1 MPYANLDHD
10 APAQPS
16 LHKYSIHLSSFSCTV
31 LHRNAAVLCALYVCV
46 SQCRCVLCM
55 CACHSVAVCFVCLR
69 AQCCCVLCMSACTV
83 LLCDWYVCVSQC
95 RCVLCMSACH
105 SVAVCFVCVRV
116 TVLLC
121 ALYVCVSQCRCVL
134 CMSVCVSQCC
144 CVLCMCACHSV
155 WAGVLLKPCNV
166 YHFTSI
172 TFFLFVVLPHSNF
185 KIRCPL

>member
-69 AQCCCVLCMSACTV
+69 VTVSLCA
-83 LLCDWYVCVSQC
+83 LYVC
-95 RCVLCMSACH
+95 L
-105 SVAVCFVCVRV
+105 RV

-121 ALYVCVSQCRCVL
+121 ALYVCVSQCLGRGPPKTLQRLPLYLYHLLPVCRTPSFKFQNKMPFVKYSGAASFA
-134 CMSVCVSQCC
+134 CSVNIVT
-144 CVLCMCACHSV
+144 
-155 WAGVLLKPCNV
+155 K
-166 YHFTSI
+166 
-172 TFFLFVVLPHSNF
+172 
-185 KIRCPL
+185 